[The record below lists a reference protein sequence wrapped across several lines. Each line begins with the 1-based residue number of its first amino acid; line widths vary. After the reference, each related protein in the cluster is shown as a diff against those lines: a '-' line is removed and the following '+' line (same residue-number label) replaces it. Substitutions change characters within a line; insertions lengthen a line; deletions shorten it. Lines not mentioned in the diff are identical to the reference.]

1 MHQQIAFAEIER
13 WRKQLDRLALDIWEN
28 PEGPYREYHACE
40 WTAQLL
46 RDAGFDVEVGVG
58 GIKTAIRATCGS
70 GKPVFGLLGE
80 YDALPGMSQKVCTHK
95 ESVVDGGWGQACGHN
110 LLGVAHAG
118 AAIGLKKAMEEG
130 KLPGTVIYFGCP
142 AEEVLTGK
150 ALIHADTNRNHN
162 HDRSRPDY
170 NAKHRQR
177 RPQPSLPE
185 VAQCHIN
192 HVSSVHKDIPSLSS
206 SWITSVTSSTKSSSS
221 KSSSKSSALL
231 TLSAVLFGG
240 SF

>member
-1 MHQQIAFAEIER
+1 MLHLPKVLNRLCI
-13 WRKQLDRLALDIWEN
+13 QLILLFCLLHGICCFVIF
-28 PEGPYREYHACE
+28 H
-40 WTAQLL
+40 TAT
-46 RDAGFDVEVGVG
+46 
-58 GIKTAIRATCGS
+58 GINVNHLQAA
-70 GKPVFGLLGE
+70 PVF
-80 YDALPGMSQKVCTHK
+80 Q
-95 ESVVDGGWGQACGHN
+95 
-110 LLGVAHAG
+110 
-118 AAIGLKKAMEEG
+118 
-130 KLPGTVIYFGCP
+130 
-142 AEEVLTGK
+142 LTGK

-192 HVSSVHKDIPSLSS
+192 HVTFVHKDIPSLSS